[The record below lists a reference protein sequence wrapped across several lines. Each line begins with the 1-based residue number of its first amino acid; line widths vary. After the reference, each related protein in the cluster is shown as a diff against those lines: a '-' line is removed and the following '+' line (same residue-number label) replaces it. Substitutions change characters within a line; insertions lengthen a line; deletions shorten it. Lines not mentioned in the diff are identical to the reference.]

1 MEATLENAAMLIG
14 TSVNRLEGFPEETK
28 ESMLAALEF
37 LNTDTEDNAVFAIE
51 TMRAIWE
58 EGVTI
63 LDLKQIAAEVGVSA
77 EALLRY
83 EIKDRKRLIF
93 HYYKDMENGSTKKA
107 HDSIRAAL
115 DNVPT
120 EDLDE

>member
-58 EGVTI
+58 EGV
-63 LDLKQIAAEVGVSA
+63 
-77 EALLRY
+77 Y

-93 HYYKDMENGSTKKA
+93 HYYKDMENGSTEKA